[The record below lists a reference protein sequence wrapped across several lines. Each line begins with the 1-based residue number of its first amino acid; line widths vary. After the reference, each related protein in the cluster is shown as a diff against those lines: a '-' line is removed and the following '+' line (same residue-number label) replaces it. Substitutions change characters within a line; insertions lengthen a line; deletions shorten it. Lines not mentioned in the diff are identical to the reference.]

1 MNIAAHTENNTKYIY
16 LLGNLESEAEKK
28 KFIVELYSNSK
39 TEVIL
44 NQREVVDSFILTELS
59 RVQRLGSM
67 FNVKVK
73 TESKLLCSYL
83 NSFKINCINTS
94 KIGFTKESEVV
105 ITSKNISKLMKF
117 IHDKYHYD
125 LHDYSEELLKRTTKR
140 FMVMNGIST
149 FNNLLLNLDDVEL
162 FMGYFNDFAISV
174 TSFFRNEK
182 TWKYVVDEVF
192 PYLETFP
199 QIRIWSAGCSTGEE
213 PFSLAILLQEHGLLD
228 KSIIYATDYNMANLT
243 VAKNNAIPLSKLKD
257 SVERYNVC
265 GERDL
270 LDYFSINEE
279 IATLREDIFSK
290 VQFFNHNLLTDSSFN
305 EFHMVIC
312 KNVLIY
318 FDKNAQVKVID
329 LFNSS
334 LHRGGYLV
342 SSDSEEISLIDK
354 GNFSKTHS
362 LINVYRKNLRNPL

>member
-94 KIGFTKESEVV
+94 KAGFTKESEVV
-105 ITSKNISKLMKF
+105 ITSKNITKLMKF

-140 FMVMNGIST
+140 FMIMNGIST

-174 TSFFRNEK
+174 TSLFRNEK

-257 SVERYNVC
+257 SVERYNIC

-279 IATLREDIFSK
+279 IATLRKDIFSK

-318 FDKNAQVKVID
+318 FDKNAQVKVVE

-354 GNFSKTHS
+354 GNFSKSHP